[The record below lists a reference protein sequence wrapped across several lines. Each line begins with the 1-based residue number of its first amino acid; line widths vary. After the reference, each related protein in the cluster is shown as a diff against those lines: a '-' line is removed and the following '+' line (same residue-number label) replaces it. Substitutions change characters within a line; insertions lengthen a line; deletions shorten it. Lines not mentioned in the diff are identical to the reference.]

1 MRPGSAGSAHAA
13 LRRAV
18 GMAACLPF
26 VAAAAVGCQSGGSS
40 GPDSSSTTTP
50 ATDDLEGSI
59 AVAGTAAQVGHYEAW
74 HAEFEVRHPDARVAF
89 EPVSRD
95 EAIRRFADGRAEIV
109 ATDRPLTARER
120 RRAATACA
128 TGGLVEVP
136 VTVQPVH
143 LITSVPTRRRVALS
157 PETVAAIASGRTT
170 RWDAAQVRADNPGTR
185 MPATPI
191 VATYRSDP
199 NPLSASMSELLRR
212 ADPVGWPYSAG
223 AGWPVGVGRGAKGN
237 VGVRQSVFRYPGSL
251 GWVSDRGSAHVDRVD
266 LRIDG
271 RAVPPSAAASLRS
284 LAVTR
289 SGGLVTARPR
299 VGHPPAGSYPFV
311 VVGHQATCAAPEAP
325 GTATVARAWLGY
337 VLTSAGQRAVVRET
351 GSVAL
356 PSRVRTPARA
366 AVGTIREP
374 VTPTR

>member
-1 MRPGSAGSAHAA
+1 M
-13 LRRAV
+13 LQ
-18 GMAACLPF
+18 C
-26 VAAAAVGCQSGGSS
+26 
-40 GPDSSSTTTP
+40 D
-50 ATDDLEGSI
+50 
-59 AVAGTAAQVGHYEAW
+59 
-74 HAEFEVRHPDARVAF
+74 
-89 EPVSRD
+89 
-95 EAIRRFADGRAEIV
+95 
-109 ATDRPLTARER
+109 R
-120 RRAATACA
+120 RRQAFYLA
-128 TGGLVEVP
+128 
-136 VTVQPVH
+136 
-143 LITSVPTRRRVALS
+143 
-157 PETVAAIASGRTT
+157 
-170 RWDAAQVRADNPGTR
+170 
-185 MPATPI
+185 
-191 VATYRSDP
+191 
-199 NPLSASMSELLRR
+199 
-212 ADPVGWPYSAG
+212 
-223 AGWPVGVGRGAKGN
+223 
-237 VGVRQSVFRYPGSL
+237 
-251 GWVSDRGSAHVDRVD
+251 D